1 MFSAGVLALEHRRKY
16 IRAINSSSAIRR
28 RKGGFTLLASVV
40 LTLFIGILIGAAFLS
55 MNMQLKESDDR
66 IDAHDAFYTAEA
78 GLEYAVF
85 MLRQQSSWRP
95 APGFADELRSVPA
108 DSTTLMGT
116 YTLQVED
123 APVYQ
128 GWPSV
133 WVRSSG
139 TDRVSRV
146 PRTIVARVIIQS
158 PTNYLVFTLGD
169 LVIRSG
175 AQYEYDLLA
184 RDIDF
189 QVDTALPSGPGH
201 DIAIDGRLS
210 YMREVRGNVDITN
223 PANGVT
229 ITGGTH
235 LSPAITFT
243 GVDLDYYR
251 GLAQA
256 AGNYVNSSYTYS
268 GTMDRTSLSS
278 SNGVVFVEGDLHIS
292 GTYDDNMVFVATGN
306 IYIDGNVNSGG
317 STANPPQIGLLA
329 ARDVIIPASAP
340 SNLNLEAFVLAD
352 GGSFTAERTVTKNNL
367 NFKGAMAVRGKST
380 GLAIDLNA
388 YQTRNYDYNNNFT
401 SSSIPFLPSIAN
413 VVRWQEVSP
422 YDTFPPAS

>member
-1 MFSAGVLALEHRRKY
+1 MKHRRKY
-16 IRAINSSSAIRR
+16 IRGIDPRSIVR
-28 RKGGFTLLASVV
+28 RKDSGFTLLASVV
-40 LTLFIGILIGAAFLS
+40 LTLFIGILIGSAFLS

-66 IDAHDAFYTAEA
+66 IDVHDAFYTAEA

-85 MLRQQSSWRP
+85 MLRQQSTWRP
-95 APGFADELRSVPA
+95 ATGFSDELRSDPSDPA
-108 DSTTLMGT
+108 SRIGT
-116 YTLQVED
+116 YTLQVAD
-123 APVYQ
+123 APVYR

-133 WVRSSG
+133 WVRSNG
-139 TDRVSRV
+139 IDRLNRV
-146 PRTIVARVIIQS
+146 PRTILARVIIQS

-189 QVDTALPSGPGH
+189 QVDTALPPGAAH
-201 DIAIDGRLS
+201 DISIDGKIS
-210 YMREVRGNVDITN
+210 YMRGVQSNVDITN

-251 GLAQA
+251 NLAQS
-256 AGNYVNSSYTYS
+256 AGHYINSSYTHS
-268 GTMDRTSLSS
+268 GGMDRTSLAS
-278 SNGVVFVEGDLHIS
+278 SNGVVFVEGDLHIN
-292 GTYDDNMVFVATGN
+292 GTYDDNMIFVATGN

-317 STANPPQIGLLA
+317 SSTQPPQIGLLA
-329 ARDVIIPASAP
+329 AKDVIIPASAP
-340 SNLNLEAFVLAD
+340 SNLTIEAFVLAD
-352 GGSFTAERTVTKNNL
+352 GGSFTADKTTAKNNL
-367 NFKGAMAVRGKST
+367 NFKGAMAVRGKQT

-413 VVRWQEVSP
+413 IVKWQEISP
-422 YDTFPPAS
+422 LDTFPPAS